1 MFSQLHILD
10 SKNATAHS
18 TATENPGKQRAKAAR
33 MLAAPMALHL
43 AIDGKTNEGF
53 KEKNAAANLC
63 DPPFKV
69 KMKSR
74 HLKQT

>member
-1 MFSQLHILD
+1 
-10 SKNATAHS
+10 
-18 TATENPGKQRAKAAR
+18 
-33 MLAAPMALHL
+33 MALHL

-69 KMKSR
+69 KMKPR
-74 HLKQT
+74 HLKQTWNTAVWL

>member
-1 MFSQLHILD
+1 
-10 SKNATAHS
+10 
-18 TATENPGKQRAKAAR
+18 
-33 MLAAPMALHL
+33 MALHL

-69 KMKSR
+69 KMKPITSSR
-74 HLKQT
+74 HMKHCCMILAPPSPTPTNSTCR